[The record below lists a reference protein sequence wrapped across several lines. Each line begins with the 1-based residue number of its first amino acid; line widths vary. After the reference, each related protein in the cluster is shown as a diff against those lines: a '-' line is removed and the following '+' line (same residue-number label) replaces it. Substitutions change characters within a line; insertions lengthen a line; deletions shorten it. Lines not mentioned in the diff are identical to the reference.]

1 MSYHWINLFNMV
13 EMQDGFASVEEAK
26 ADCVRTYVEIQN
38 GLALHVGIG
47 SDDGPICEGSI
58 REGGWINGEPK
69 LSSTQTQVGRDYRAM
84 TKGKT

>member
-13 EMQDGFASVEEAK
+13 ETQGGFSSVEEAK
-26 ADCVRTYVEIQN
+26 TDCVRTYVEIQN

-58 REGGWINGEPK
+58 REGVWIDGAPR
-69 LSSTQTQVGRDYRAM
+69 LSETQAQVGRDYREM
-84 TKGKT
+84 TRRRA